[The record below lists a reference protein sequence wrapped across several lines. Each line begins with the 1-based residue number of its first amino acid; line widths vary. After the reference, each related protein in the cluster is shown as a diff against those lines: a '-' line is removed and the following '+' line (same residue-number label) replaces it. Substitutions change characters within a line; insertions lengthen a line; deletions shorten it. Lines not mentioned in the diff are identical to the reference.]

1 MGEKNAFFKKV
12 FLLSTKSITRE
23 TRLVSLVKQGN
34 IMEGTQKRE
43 SNYYFLIKVLPKQCL
58 KISQKSYFNFQS
70 KGQRHL
76 NFRSKKYQY
85 NCKYFNNL
93 IFVITIQLRQLWW
106 FSDTVAR
113 TKLVWT
119 ILAAR
124 EQTSLF
130 ISQLLEDF
138 WSANERRIIF
148 QYLWWYPWVRVAE
161 DKRSWKL
168 LRFLLH
174 FAFCCR
180 LIIIS
185 RGILLIFYFSYE

>member
-76 NFRSKKYQY
+76 NFRSKIVLFEK
-85 NCKYFNNL
+85 NTNTTVNISITLFLSLPFNWDNYDD
-93 IFVITIQLRQLWW
+93 FPTLW
-106 FSDTVAR
+106 
-113 TKLVWT
+113 LVP
-119 ILAAR
+119 
-124 EQTSLF
+124 SLF
-130 ISQLLEDF
+130 GPSWQHVSRPASSSL
-138 WSANERRIIF
+138 S
-148 QYLWWYPWVRVAE
+148 YLRTSEVQMRE
-161 DKRSWKL
+161 EL
-168 LRFLLH
+168 
-174 FAFCCR
+174 
-180 LIIIS
+180 
-185 RGILLIFYFSYE
+185 YFSIYDDILEYE